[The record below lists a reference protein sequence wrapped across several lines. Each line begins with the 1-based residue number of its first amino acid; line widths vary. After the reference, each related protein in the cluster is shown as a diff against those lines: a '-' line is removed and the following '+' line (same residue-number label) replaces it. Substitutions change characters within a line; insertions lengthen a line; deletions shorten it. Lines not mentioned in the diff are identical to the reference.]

1 MKAAQ
6 SFIQQTHEVNERLLS
21 MLSNQKECD
30 DNVLSCL
37 EGSPVQVKMEF
48 DETCIESG
56 PQWHVEVKHDSEPE
70 DLTED
75 NNENR

>member
-1 MKAAQ
+1 
-6 SFIQQTHEVNERLLS
+6 

-30 DNVLSCL
+30 ESVLNGL
-37 EGSPVQVKMEF
+37 DDSPVQVKMEF

-56 PQWHVEVKHDSEPE
+56 PQWHVEVKHESEPE

-75 NNENR
+75 SEANK